1 MIIHLCCLWQVTPRQ
16 SWDARGLEREGS
28 GGVGRQSPFR
38 GTSSMTRGFSP
49 RPHFLKGLL
58 LQQHHRLKPSWQYV
72 GNIPPPNSHV
82 KGISPSTW
90 QFKTDNTSTWTFS
103 WKLLR
108 FPQERSWVSL
118 VSLSYTLWSNPHIP
132 AASHPGGP
140 SFCEHFICL
149 IFKSYL
155 INLVSVHGGGGGWG
169 STCASWREGS
179 ILVQQVLLP
188 AKLSP
193 RPQKV
198 VSLLPISFWTQTV
211 ERMPPSC
218 H

>member
-1 MIIHLCCLWQVTPRQ
+1 MIIHLSCLWQVTPHQ
-16 SWDARGLEREGS
+16 SCDVRGLEREGS

-58 LQQHHRLKPSWQYV
+58 LQQHHRLEPSWQYV

-90 QFKTDNTSTWTFS
+90 QFKIDNTSAWTFS

-108 FPQERSWVSL
+108 FPQERSRVSL

-169 STCASWREGS
+169 AHVLPGGRAASLCS
-179 ILVQQVLLP
+179 KCFYQLNCLP
-188 AKLSP
+188 GP
-193 RPQKV
+193 R
-198 VSLLPISFWTQTV
+198 
-211 ERMPPSC
+211 R
-218 H
+218 